1 MSIDEILAQCLADIE
16 RGATLDDCLARY
28 PQAAGELQPLLL
40 LALQLRAAPPP
51 SLSEDAFARLAAG
64 ETVPFTGSAQNTKGE
79 PRRIEGRAV
88 PSDAQHGKIKV
99 RVFVTPKIELIFN
112 TTYHFQ

>member
-51 SLSEDAFARLAAG
+51 SG
-64 ETVPFTGSAQNTKGE
+64 
-79 PRRIEGRAV
+79 RI
-88 PSDAQHGKIKV
+88 GKS
-99 RVFVTPKIELIFN
+99 
-112 TTYHFQ
+112 

>member
-51 SLSEDAFARLAAG
+51 SLSEDAFARGRRQMQGLAHFVIQVNLRVVQAK
-64 ETVPFTGSAQNTKGE
+64 PLTG
-79 PRRIEGRAV
+79 
-88 PSDAQHGKIKV
+88 
-99 RVFVTPKIELIFN
+99 
-112 TTYHFQ
+112 